1 MCAYMASAVAHT
13 LIQKSLVGEAIDGAP
28 VAVFVADDD
37 GKYLAVNQYACD
49 LLGYAR
55 AELLEL
61 RVTDVAVNETAAA
74 DYGTMRR
81 EGTSS
86 GRTTLRSKD
95 GTEIEMR
102 FRAGSTTVGGL
113 TMYVGVCWP
122 ADEPA

>member
-1 MCAYMASAVAHT
+1 MGSAVAHS

-37 GKYLAVNQYACD
+37 GEYLAVNQYACD
-49 LLGYAR
+49 LLGYDR

-81 EGTSS
+81 EGTSAGRPSRRRAAAGRRPGRGFARPRPRRTPGRAAPGGS
-86 GRTTLRSKD
+86 GAT
-95 GTEIEMR
+95 
-102 FRAGSTTVGGL
+102 
-113 TMYVGVCWP
+113 
-122 ADEPA
+122 